1 VRFWIREAVPHRP
14 PRKTNPEGWQSA
26 RMPHRFSCIPP
37 SGYFRP
43 TGGFRMTDRR
53 FYLLLTLPVLA
64 LAAGEVFY
72 AVVGIT
78 SSVRVRISGFGVRY
92 GSALYKSRNLRTTGT
107 SLMNHMP
114 PAAIGSDQTVRK
126 QYLSNV
132 GKVCFPVCAN
142 ADFLRLAVPIFQ
154 RQPCRARTL

>member
-78 SSVRVRISGFGVRY
+78 SSVRVRFGFGFLGSGFG
-92 GSALYKSRNLRTTGT
+92 
-107 SLMNHMP
+107 
-114 PAAIGSDQTVRK
+114 TVR
-126 QYLSNV
+126 L
-132 GKVCFPVCAN
+132 FI
-142 ADFLRLAVPIFQ
+142 RAVTYEP
-154 RQPCRARTL
+154 PEPPS